1 MLLAVEAATGRG
13 WGHLVGL
20 AIGTVIAVLA
30 YGTVQWWREYRG
42 LSPTP
47 PDVDEI
53 DVTPGEPVVSDDDD
67 TGLDTF
73 DDTLPDGRYRMTDG
87 SILVRAW
94 RPPHAGDIDLDLDE
108 PDGLE
113 DEETREE
120 MADRLVVGGGS
131 YADWVR
137 ELMGAF
143 DISEATAK
151 RAIRDARDRI
161 DA

>member
-30 YGTVQWWREYRG
+30 YGTVQWWRDYRG

-47 PDVDEI
+47 PDEDET
-53 DVTPGEPVVSDDDD
+53 DVTPGETDDLTPDD
-67 TGLDTF
+67 TIGDTTP
-73 DDTLPDGRYRMTDG
+73 DTGWWGQRIRLADG
-87 SILVRAW
+87 SIVVRQ
-94 RPPHAGDIDLDLDE
+94 PHALDVADDDIDVD
-108 PDGLE
+108 LE

-120 MADRLVVGGGS
+120 MADRLVAGGGS

-137 ELMGAF
+137 EIMGAF
-143 DISEATAK
+143 DVSEATAK